1 MFAGKVDYASCEAD
15 WALPGASVGREEALA
30 DALAL
35 KRVAPDAAGNMW
47 QAICGSRVLRI
58 VEFAATIAAYH
69 GCLRTILQ
77 PMVLKHVAT
86 RGHAVWGCHRGGSRP
101 RAGRDQTVERPGR
114 GR

>member
-47 QAICGSRVLRI
+47 QQGFENRGVCCDNSGIPWVLAHDL
-58 VEFAATIAAYH
+58 AANGAEA
-69 GCLRTILQ
+69 C
-77 PMVLKHVAT
+77 
-86 RGHAVWGCHRGGSRP
+86 CN
-101 RAGRDQTVERPGR
+101 
-114 GR
+114 